1 MTGKTHFEADEWSA
15 LVDAP
20 IAAATAVITASPG
33 GTLRETLSLAR
44 GYQQARDTRP
54 VGLLRELLQSA
65 PSVTPAQIQTQPDAR
80 GAAVTALRRAMG
92 ILGSK
97 AEPEEI
103 EDYRGF
109 VRWLAEAVANAH
121 KEGSF
126 LGLGGRRVSDAEQDA
141 LDAIDAALAAG

>member
-1 MTGKTHFEADEWSA
+1 MTGKAHFDAEEWAA

-44 GYQQARDTRP
+44 GYQQARETRP
-54 VGLLRELLQSA
+54 IGLLRELLQSA
-65 PSVTPAQIQTQPDAR
+65 PSVTPAQIQSHPDAR
-80 GAAVTALRRAMG
+80 GVAVAALRRAMG

-109 VRWLAEAVANAH
+109 VRWLAETVANAH
-121 KEGSF
+121 KEGGF
-126 LGLGGRRVSDAEQDA
+126 LGIGGQRVSPAEQEA
-141 LDAIDAALAAG
+141 LDAIEAALT